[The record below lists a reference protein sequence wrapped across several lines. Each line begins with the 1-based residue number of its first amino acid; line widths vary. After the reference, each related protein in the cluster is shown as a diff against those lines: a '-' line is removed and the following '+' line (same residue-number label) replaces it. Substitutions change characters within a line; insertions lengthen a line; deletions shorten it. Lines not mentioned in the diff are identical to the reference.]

1 MPWSWQDPD
10 WPNFRHAPAA
20 LAGREGVF
28 LQGSG
33 VVIGSTRHLPDEERL
48 LLVVELIGT
57 EALKTSEIEGEV
69 LDRDSVQ
76 SSLRREFGFEAD
88 ARRIPP
94 AERGIAEMLTQVYRS
109 FAEPLDDATLFAW
122 HRGLMQGRS
131 DLNRV
136 GAYRT
141 HAEPM
146 QVISGAVHD
155 PKLHFE
161 APPSAAVPREME
173 RFCAWFNATAPDGAA
188 PLPALARA
196 GLAHL
201 HFECIHPFED
211 GNGRIGRAIA
221 EKALAQGTGQP
232 SLTALSLILQRHRA
246 RYYRELE
253 LASRTLEVS
262 GWLDCFADR
271 VLEAQA
277 HTIAQV
283 EFIHA
288 KTRLFDRLRGQLN
301 ARQEKALLRLMRE
314 GPEGFRGGLSAG
326 KYSAITGAPPATA
339 TRDLADLVALGA
351 LMRTGQVKGTRY
363 WLAFAPPSTGAAEHP
378 TS

>member
-1 MPWSWQDPD
+1 M
-10 WPNFRHAPAA
+10 
-20 LAGREGVF
+20 
-28 LQGSG
+28 
-33 VVIGSTRHLPDEERL
+33 
-48 LLVVELIGT
+48 
-57 EALKTSEIEGEV
+57 

-76 SSLRREFGFEAD
+76 TSLRREFGLEAD
-88 ARRIPP
+88 KRRIPP

-109 FAEPLDDATLFAW
+109 FAEPLDDATLFGW

-155 PKLHFE
+155 PKVHFE
-161 APPSAAVPREME
+161 APPSASVPREME
-173 RFCAWFNATAPDGAA
+173 RFCVWFNATAPGGET

-201 HFECIHPFED
+201 HFECVHPFED

-232 SLTALSLILQRHRA
+232 SLTALSLILQRNRA

-253 LASRTLEVS
+253 LASRTLDVS
-262 GWLDCFADR
+262 GWLDWFADR

-283 EFIHA
+283 EFIDA
-288 KTRLFDRLRGQLN
+288 RTALTSAELNLNLTRFDVLVRL
-301 ARQEKALLRLMRE
+301 AELR
-314 GPEGFRGGLSAG
+314 A
-326 KYSAITGAPPATA
+326 
-339 TRDLADLVALGA
+339 ALG
-351 LMRTGQVKGTRY
+351 M
-363 WLAFAPPSTGAAEHP
+363 
-378 TS
+378 